1 MIKLIKKYFELG
13 IKKLEIETEVLVQM
27 KLNNLLYEENLN
39 NSINWHNFK
48 AMEQR
53 IVNEETFKILKSKDV
68 LDEQETLD
76 FNILE
81 RVQNELKH

>member
-1 MIKLIKKYFELG
+1 MIRLIKKYFELG
-13 IKKLEIETEVLVQM
+13 IKKFELETEVLQQM
-27 KLNNLLYEENLN
+27 KINNLLYEMNLN
-39 NSINWHNFK
+39 NSVDWHNFK
-48 AMEQR
+48 AREQR

-81 RVQNELKH
+81 RVQNELKY

>member
-13 IKKLEIETEVLVQM
+13 IKKFEIETEVLQQM
-27 KLNNLLYEENLN
+27 KTNNLLYEKNLN
-39 NSINWHNFK
+39 NSIEWHNFK

-53 IVNEETFKILKSKDV
+53 IVNKETLKHLTSKTV
-68 LDEQETLD
+68 LDEKETLD

-81 RVQNELKH
+81 RVQNELKY

>member
-13 IKKLEIETEVLVQM
+13 VNKLELETEVLQQM
-27 KLNNLLYEENLN
+27 KINNLLYEINLN
-39 NSINWHNFK
+39 NSVDWHNFK
-48 AMEQR
+48 SREQR
-53 IVNEETFKILKSKDV
+53 IANEETLKHLTSKTV

-81 RVQNELKH
+81 RVLNELKY